1 MLVGTAATASRC
13 VESRNAKH
21 RARLQFSLARGNLF
35 RRMNNSMDSELEKLV
50 ESGKLTSKSA
60 KQLEQ
65 LRPGSF
71 CLHKSWG
78 FGQVAEWNL
87 LLNQVVIDFKTKPK
101 HPMQLVYAAEN
112 LTPIPAQHFLAR
124 KVKEP
129 DVIKA
134 LLKSDPAA
142 VVRNILEG
150 FDGKA
155 ALTQISEVLVGDL
168 FTEAEWKRWWT
179 SAKKAMKAS
188 GYFSIPT
195 KKSEPI
201 ALRSEPVSRADE
213 LLTFFNQTRQPKEQ
227 AAALDQIIKFHHEFK
242 DPKSELQPIVE
253 KIENTAAQ
261 NQRLH
266 SPLTFELVLGRDD
279 LLARVPE
286 LQITRPDLTLERL
299 ISEEESRLGDILAKL
314 PSAKE
319 RRVLQA
325 LPRALG
331 DTWTKRAW
339 QMIGAN
345 NPRLVSQIPKIFV
358 ENGKNDELRILLE
371 RAVRE
376 HSASSEMMV
385 WLCRERTNWPELTTP
400 EILPAILSAIERDQ
414 HNEASRSSR
423 LRDLLLDDR
432 ELIADIFAGADVSI
446 ARDMMRRLLL
456 TPVFDDLTKRS
467 LMARMIKLYPELES
481 MATGAQPEE
490 KTETLVVSWSSLHK
504 RQAEYEEIVNK
515 KIPENSKEIG
525 VARSYGDLRENFE
538 FKAAKQMQAVLM
550 RRKAELEQMLH
561 RARPTDFSNADT
573 SQVSIGTIATLRD
586 VDSAQEEKY
595 TVLGAWDGDPERD
608 IISYQTAIG
617 QALLGKR
624 RGERVALNTD
634 HGTAIYEVIEITP

>member
-1 MLVGTAATASRC
+1 
-13 VESRNAKH
+13 
-21 RARLQFSLARGNLF
+21 
-35 RRMNNSMDSELEKLV
+35 MDAELEKLV
-50 ESGKLTSKSA
+50 EAGKLTTKA
-60 KQLEQ
+60 AEKLEQ

-78 FGQVAEWNL
+78 FGRVAEWNL
-87 LLNQVVIDFKTKPK
+87 LLNQIVIDFKTKAR
-101 HPMQLVYAAEN
+101 HPMQLAYAAEN
-112 LTPIPAQHFLAR
+112 LIPIPAGHFLAR

-129 DVIKA
+129 DAIKA

-155 ALTQISEVLVGDL
+155 TLAQISEVLVGDL

-179 SAKKAMKAS
+179 NAKKAMKSS
-188 GYFSIPT
+188 GYFSVPA
-195 KKSEPI
+195 KKSELI
-201 ALRSEPVSRADE
+201 ALRAEPVARADE
-213 LLTFFNQTRQPKEQ
+213 LLTFFNQTRQSKEQ
-227 AAALDQIIKFHHEFK
+227 AAALDQIIKFQHEFS
-242 DPKSELQPIVE
+242 DPKTQLQPIVE
-253 KIENTAAQ
+253 RIENTAAQ
-261 NQRLH
+261 NQKLH
-266 SPLTFELVLGRDD
+266 SPLTFELVLARDE
-279 LLARVPE
+279 LL
-286 LQITRPDLTLERL
+286 QRL
-299 ISEEESRLGDILAKL
+299 PKL

-331 DTWTKRAW
+331 GAWTRRAW
-339 QMIGAN
+339 QMMVSN
-345 NPRLVSQIPKIFV
+345 NPRLVGQIPKIFA
-358 ENGKNDELRILLE
+358 ENGKIDELRTLLE

-385 WLCRERTNWPELTTP
+385 WLCRERANWPELITP

-432 ELIADIFAGADVSI
+432 ELIGDIFRNSDLGV
-446 ARDMMRRLLL
+446 ARDVMRRLVL
-456 TPVFDDLTKRS
+456 TPVFDNLTKRS
-467 LMARMIKLYPELES
+467 LMARVIKLYPELES

-490 KTETLVVSWSSLHK
+490 RTETLIVSWSSLRK
-504 RQAEYEEIVNK
+504 RQEEYEEIVNK

-550 RRKAELEQMLH
+550 RRKSELEQMLH
-561 RARPTDFSNADT
+561 RARGTDFSNADT
-573 SQVSIGTIATLRD
+573 SQVSIGTIAVLRD
-586 VDSAQEEKY
+586 VESAREEPY
-595 TVLGAWDGDPERD
+595 TILGAWDGDPDRH

-617 QALLGKR
+617 QALLGKK
-624 RGERVALNTD
+624 RGERVTLNTD
-634 HGTAIYEVIEITP
+634 HGSATYEVVAIEPAPVDVAPAPVEDQGVPLGAG

>member
-1 MLVGTAATASRC
+1 
-13 VESRNAKH
+13 
-21 RARLQFSLARGNLF
+21 
-35 RRMNNSMDSELEKLV
+35 MDAEVEKLV
-50 ESGKLTSKSA
+50 ESGKLTTKA
-60 KQLEQ
+60 AEQLEQ

-87 LLNQVVIDFKTKPK
+87 LLNQIVIDFKTKPK
-101 HPMQLVYAAEN
+101 HPMQLGYAAEN
-112 LTPIPAQHFLAR
+112 LTPIPPKHFLAR
-124 KVKEP
+124 KVQEP
-129 DVIKA
+129 DAIKA

-155 ALTQISEVLVGDL
+155 TLAQISEVLVGDL

-188 GYFSIPT
+188 GYFSVPA

-201 ALRSEPVSRADE
+201 ALRAAPVSRAEE

-227 AAALDQIIKFHHEFK
+227 AAALDQIIRFHHEFD
-242 DPKSELQPIVE
+242 DPKTQLQPIMQ

-261 NQRLH
+261 NQKLH
-266 SPLTFELVLGRDD
+266 SPLTFELVLARDD
-279 LLARVPE
+279 LLERVPG
-286 LQITRPDLTLERL
+286 LTTTRSDLTLERL
-299 ISEEESRLGDILAKL
+299 ISEEEGRLIEILPKL

-319 RRVLQA
+319 RRILQV
-325 LPRALG
+325 LPRSLG
-331 DTWTKRAW
+331 DAWTRRAW
-339 QMIGAN
+339 QMMGSN
-345 NPRLVSQIPKIFV
+345 NSRLVAQIPKIFV
-358 ENGKNDELRILLE
+358 ENGRVDELQSRFE
-371 RAVRE
+371 RAVHE
-376 HSASSEMMV
+376 HSASSELMI
-385 WLCRERTNWPELTTP
+385 WLCRERANWPKLVTP

-432 ELIADIFAGADVSI
+432 DLISDVFAGTDVSV
-446 ARDMMRRLLL
+446 ARDIMRRLLL
-456 TPVFDDLTKRS
+456 TPVFDGLTKRS
-467 LMARMIKLYPELES
+467 LMARVIKLYPELES

-490 KTETLVVSWSSLHK
+490 KAESLIVSWSSLRK
-504 RQAEYEEIVNK
+504 RQEEYEEIVNK

-550 RRKAELEQMLH
+550 RRKSELEQMLH
-561 RARPTDFSNADT
+561 RARGTDFSNVDT
-573 SQVSIGTIATLRD
+573 SQISIGTIVTLRE
-586 VDSAQEEKY
+586 VDSEQEESY
-595 TVLGAWDGDPERD
+595 TVLGAWDGDPERQ

-617 QALLGKR
+617 QSLLGKKT
-624 RGERVALNTD
+624 GDRVTLNTD
-634 HGTAIYEVIEITP
+634 HGTATYEVIAIRAAPVDVAPAPVEDQGVALGAG